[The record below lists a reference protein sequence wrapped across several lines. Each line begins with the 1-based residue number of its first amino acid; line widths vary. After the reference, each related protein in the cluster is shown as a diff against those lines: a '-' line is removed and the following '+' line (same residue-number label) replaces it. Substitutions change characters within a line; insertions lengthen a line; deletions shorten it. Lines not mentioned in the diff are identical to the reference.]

1 MKAFICALSDV
12 RKEGER
18 EEIDGL
24 SSILLRHNV
33 SVVHSRFIYTRGTG
47 KQKAAELNSAI
58 AQACTLVLDVS
69 GGDSAHEVLP
79 YLDSSLFK
87 SSHALFC
94 GYSDLSCVVDTI
106 AQEAGVPALLFQARN
121 ITRSPTLE
129 SAFFDFIT
137 GKDGRLTAFPT
148 TPVRAGAASG
158 VLIGGNTRCTLKCH
172 KLDFKGRI
180 LLLEAYSGDAARIAG
195 LFHSYAETGAF
206 EEISGLILGTFTQAD
221 RLGQRQDVIKSAL
234 ALLPPS
240 TPVYET
246 SSIGHGVDSMAALIG
261 TAFHLGQEKA

>member
-12 RKEGER
+12 RKEVER

-106 AQEAGVPALLFQARN
+106 AQEAAVPALLFQARN

-158 VLIGGNTRCTLKCH
+158 VLIGGN
-172 KLDFKGRI
+172 
-180 LLLEAYSGDAARIAG
+180 
-195 LFHSYAETGAF
+195 
-206 EEISGLILGTFTQAD
+206 ILGTFTEAE

-246 SSIGHGVDSMAALIG
+246 AAIGHGVDSMAALIG

>member
-18 EEIDGL
+18 GEIDGL

-47 KQKAAELNSAI
+47 KQKAAELNSA
-58 AQACTLVLDVS
+58 

-106 AQEAGVPALLFQARN
+106 AQEAAVPALLFQARN

-206 EEISGLILGTFTQAD
+206 EEISGLILGTFTEAE

-261 TAFHLGQEKA
+261 TAFHLGQEKT